1 MDTFEQINTL
11 EKAKQFFKPYTSYED
26 MPTRQMQ
33 LGQLPIPPHRK
44 DTDETEEV
52 WKYVIEECMP
62 PIRLVTWKDIKPLMD
77 SNKIM
82 SWGGLDHNA
91 YQYLKFLWV
100 IYKLKRKEKMP

>member
-1 MDTFEQINTL
+1 
-11 EKAKQFFKPYTSYED
+11 

-33 LGQLPIPPHRK
+33 LGQVPIPPHRK

-77 SNKIM
+77 SKEIM

-91 YQYLKFLWV
+91 YQYIKFLHEEFKFGRYLL
-100 IYKLKRKEKMP
+100 ICENRACTNLH